1 MRRDKRAGARGKPAG
16 GEKKPA
22 QSPQERAEALIARLE
37 ARESHLVTAAE
48 ELDRL
53 QGTLERLGSLE
64 GLRERVAELCDAWS
78 EATLRGDTGQAWL
91 TLVGA
96 FDLKEHALRVA
107 SLAEEMGAPVALRAQ
122 ACRVLARLGGDA
134 AVLSLGRILAS
145 RSDAQ
150 IRVAAAEGLASL
162 RDPSVRP
169 LLESLLEEDLPR
181 NVWSAVSETLDRL
194 PRG

>member
-1 MRRDKRAGARGKPAG
+1 M
-16 GEKKPA
+16 
-22 QSPQERAEALIARLE
+22 IARLE
-37 ARESHLVTAAE
+37 ARETHLVTAAE

-78 EATLRGDTGQAWL
+78 DVSLRGDTGQAWL

-96 FDLKEHALRVA
+96 FDLKEHDSRVVA
-107 SLAEEMGAPVALRAQ
+107 LAEEMGAPVALRAQ
-122 ACRVLARLGGDA
+122 ACRVLARLGGEE
-134 AVLSLGRILAS
+134 AVLSLARVLQS

-150 IRVAAAEGLASL
+150 VRVAAAEGLASL

-181 NVWSAVSETLDRL
+181 PVWSAVSETVDRL